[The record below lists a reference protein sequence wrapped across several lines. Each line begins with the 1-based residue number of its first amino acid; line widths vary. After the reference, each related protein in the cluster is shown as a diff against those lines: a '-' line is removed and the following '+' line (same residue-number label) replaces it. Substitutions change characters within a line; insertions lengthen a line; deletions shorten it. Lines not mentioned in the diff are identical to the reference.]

1 MGGFDY
7 THLSNKRKQRLV
19 ERFKHD
25 RTLQFIEVI
34 NYDYF
39 ILSLICSLPW
49 VLYNIFW
56 RAQNNHWN
64 NRWGAAPHRKCLRE
78 LVWIPRSKN
87 GNLWIQRQHWRN
99 KTKCYGS
106 TAKMTPI
113 APVTM
118 KVTQHKAA
126 MLIKTM
132 TISYYTRRG
141 YSHFYVTVKS
151 PLYCGWII
159 PTIFTIYKYYA

>member
-1 MGGFDY
+1 MPCDGTFRLYTFSFLVLCSQTVSAMGGFDY
-7 THLSNKRKQRLV
+7 THSGNKRKQRLV
-19 ERFKHD
+19 EKFKHD
-25 RTLQFIEVI
+25 QTLQLIEVI

-56 RAQNNHWN
+56 RAPNNHWN

-99 KTKCYGS
+99 KTKCYWS
-106 TAKMTPI
+106 TCQPQRKWH
-113 APVTM
+113 
-118 KVTQHKAA
+118 QWH
-126 MLIKTM
+126 
-132 TISYYTRRG
+132 R
-141 YSHFYVTVKS
+141 
-151 PLYCGWII
+151 
-159 PTIFTIYKYYA
+159 